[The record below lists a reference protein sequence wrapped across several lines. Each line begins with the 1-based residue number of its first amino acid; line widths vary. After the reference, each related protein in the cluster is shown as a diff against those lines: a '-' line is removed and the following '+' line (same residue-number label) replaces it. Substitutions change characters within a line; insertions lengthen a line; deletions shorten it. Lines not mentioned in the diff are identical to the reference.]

1 MATRAEMQA
10 ELETLR
16 AKLAERDARGE
27 PAPAPTPPEKT
38 DEKANEKTDEKAND
52 GDAPPA
58 PPDRAA
64 PDARESEADVRS
76 ELDRLLH
83 PLGVSSEELDALAD
97 QFWKELD
104 SLPQNKPLLTAIGAF
119 GLGFVLGR
127 MTR

>member
-38 DEKANEKTDEKAND
+38 DEKAND

-58 PPDRAA
+58 TSDRAD